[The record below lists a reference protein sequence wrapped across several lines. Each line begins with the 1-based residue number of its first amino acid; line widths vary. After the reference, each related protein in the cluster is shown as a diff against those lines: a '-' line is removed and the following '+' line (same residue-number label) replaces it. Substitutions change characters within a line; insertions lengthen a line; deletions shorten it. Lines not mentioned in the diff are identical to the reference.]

1 MVAYLD
7 AGAEDKVKEI
17 VEVTYS
23 SVYFML
29 KNYSGI
35 RYNIFRKYC
44 IHKKHFKLYK
54 HTARLDQGD

>member
-1 MVAYLD
+1 MRHGLVVAYLD

-29 KNYSGI
+29 K
-35 RYNIFRKYC
+35 
-44 IHKKHFKLYK
+44 KLQWNTLQYIQEVLY
-54 HTARLDQGD
+54 AQEAF